1 MHGEARVIVMEPGQ
15 SYSAHAD
22 IDDRWHLTL
31 DADESY
37 LVDLQNEK
45 MWKLIADGNLYLMDS
60 GRLHTASN
68 YGYKPRFQLVIRKR
82 LKGRHLENPVFF
94 NLTLI
99 DPPYNV
105 RYLFD
110 KSFSILLNKLEKAE
124 KITNF
129 RKVSDKEI
137 FATSR
142 SLNSLQ
148 INQKNIRIIDPSKTP
163 NILEKYKNEIT
174 HLVISV
180 PPDQSGDIFL
190 KNINFNL
197 HELINLK
204 WIGYLSATSV
214 YGDHDGQFVS
224 ETSRLLTKSKR
235 GISRQLAE
243 DQWSQLSKKYNLPL
257 HIFRIAGI
265 YGPERNILGRIQSRN
280 FTRIIKKG
288 HFFSRIY
295 INDLTNIILASM
307 NKPNPISIYN
317 IADDCPSTLDDV
329 IDYISK
335 KISITIP
342 NEVLYETLSKKEQ
355 IESFFSENKKV
366 SNRLIKEELGIILEY
381 PSYKEGYNQI
391 INLNN

>member
-1 MHGEARVIVMEPGQ
+1 MSYFISMFFKYMWGFRRV
-15 SYSAHAD
+15 
-22 IDDRWHLTL
+22 
-31 DADESY
+31 
-37 LVDLQNEK
+37 N
-45 MWKLIADGNLYLMDS
+45 
-60 GRLHTASN
+60 
-68 YGYKPRFQLVIRKR
+68 
-82 LKGRHLENPVFF
+82 
-94 NLTLI
+94 
-99 DPPYNV
+99 
-105 RYLFD
+105 
-110 KSFSILLNKLEKAE
+110 
-124 KITNF
+124 
-129 RKVSDKEI
+129 
-137 FATSR
+137 
-142 SLNSLQ
+142 
-148 INQKNIRIIDPSKTP
+148 
-163 NILEKYKNEIT
+163 
-174 HLVISV
+174 
-180 PPDQSGDIFL
+180 
-190 KNINFNL
+190 
-197 HELINLK
+197 ELINLK

-317 IADDCPSTLDDV
+317 IADDCPSSLDDV

-335 KISITIP
+335 KISIIIP
-342 NEVLYETLSKKEQ
+342 NEVLYETLSKKEKM
-355 IESFFSENKKV
+355 ESFFSENKKV
-366 SNRLIKEELGIILEY
+366 NNRLIKEELGIILEY

>member
-1 MHGEARVIVMEPGQ
+1 MIFIFG
-15 SYSAHAD
+15 
-22 IDDRWHLTL
+22 
-31 DADESY
+31 
-37 LVDLQNEK
+37 
-45 MWKLIADGNLYLMDS
+45 
-60 GRLHTASN
+60 
-68 YGYKPRFQLVIRKR
+68 YGYTAK
-82 LKGRHLENPVFF
+82 HLA
-94 NLTLI
+94 
-99 DPPYNV
+99 
-105 RYLFD
+105 
-110 KSFSILLNKLEKAE
+110 S
-124 KITNF
+124 
-129 RKVSDKEI
+129 KVSNQEI

-142 SLNSLQ
+142 SLNSSQ

-174 HLVISV
+174 HLIISV

-197 HELINLK
+197 YKLINLK

-243 DQWSQLSKKYNLPL
+243 DQWIQLSKKYNLPL

-288 HFFSRIY
+288 HYFSRIY

-335 KISITIP
+335 KISIIMP